1 MKTYQLINLSPL
13 KLQYKSLGGL
23 PSSLTRESNPPQ
35 TPEGYA
41 YVESLSLPEEAAPEG
56 QRYVRELTTE
66 SYGWK
71 LEAIPVRVINEVTN
85 FQIKQALNT
94 VPADRAAVDTFVAG
108 SGDQNVIDGW
118 AHAAVFKRDNALF
131 LGAVAYLGWSQEKVD
146 DYISLAATF
155 D

>member
-13 KLQYKSLGGL
+13 KLQYKSLNGL
-23 PSSLTRESNPPQ
+23 PSSITREAAAPS
-35 TPEGYA
+35 TPDGYK
-41 YVESLSLPEEAAPEG
+41 YVENLSVPNDAPEG

-71 LEAIPVRVINEVTN
+71 LEVVSAQVINEVTN

-94 VPADRAAVDTFVAG
+94 VPADRAAVDAFVAG

-118 AHAAVFKRDNALF
+118 AHAAIFKRDNALF

-146 DYISLAATF
+146 GYIELAATF

>member
-13 KLQYKSLGGL
+13 KLQHKSLGGL

-41 YVESLSLPEEAAPEG
+41 YVENLSLPEEAAPEG

-71 LEAIPVRVINEVTN
+71 LEAVPTQVINEVTN
-85 FQIKQALNT
+85 FQIKQALTTLSLLT
-94 VPADRAAVDTFVAG
+94 V
-108 SGDQNVIDGW
+108 
-118 AHAAVFKRDNALF
+118 L
-131 LGAVAYLGWSQEKVD
+131 L
-146 DYISLAATF
+146 
-155 D
+155 

>member
-1 MKTYQLINLSPL
+1 MKTYQLINFSPL

-23 PSSLTRESNPPQ
+23 PSSLTRESDPPQ

-71 LEAIPVRVINEVTN
+71 LETLPVQVINEVTN

-94 VPADRAAVDTFVAG
+94 VPADRAAVDAFVAG

-118 AHAAVFKRDNALF
+118 AYASVFKRDNDLF
-131 LGAVAYLGWSQEKVD
+131 IGAVAYLGWSQEKVD
-146 DYISLAATF
+146 GYIELAATF